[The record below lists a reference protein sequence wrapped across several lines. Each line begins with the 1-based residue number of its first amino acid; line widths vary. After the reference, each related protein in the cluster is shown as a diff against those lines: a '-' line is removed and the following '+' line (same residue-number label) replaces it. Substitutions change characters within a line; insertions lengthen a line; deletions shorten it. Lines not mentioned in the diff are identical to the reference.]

1 MKKKNLPVTEHLV
14 WKLLWINILVIGFVI
29 VIVWLSIDYLAANYF
44 MALMKKYNISTGP
57 IHDMFVSSVH
67 RYLIWASLSALLL
80 ALLLSFLLIRRVLG
94 PLAQMTEITRSI
106 SSGDYSVSIPIRS
119 KDEVGQLAIAFN
131 RMADSLQQI
140 ESLRKTMMID
150 VAHELRTPLSNIQGY
165 LEALIDGVVPANRET
180 FELLHDETLRLIH
193 LVEDILRLAKADA
206 ARGTLDLMDI
216 SVKDVIEGVLDV
228 FKSQF
233 ETKRVNVN
241 STGVDG
247 NVRVYADPEKLAQ
260 VVRNLMQ
267 NAYQYTVSGGR
278 VNIFTQ
284 LMNQNIKVVFANTGI
299 EVAEEDL
306 PFIFERFYRGE
317 KSRSRD
323 HGGAGIGLAIV
334 KELIEAHNGKVGA
347 YIHNGETRVW
357 FSLPVS
363 PSSS

>member
-1 MKKKNLPVTEHLV
+1 MKKKNLPVTEHLI

-44 MALMKKYNISTGP
+44 MVLMKKYNISTGP

-80 ALLLSFLLIRRVLG
+80 SLFLSFLLIRRVLG

-131 RMADSLQQI
+131 RMADSLKKI

-165 LEALIDGVVPANRET
+165 LEALIDGVVPATRET
-180 FELLHDETLRLIH
+180 FDLLHDETLRLIH

-216 SVKDVIEGVLDV
+216 RVKDVIEGMLDV
-228 FKSQF
+228 FRAQF
-233 ETKRVNVN
+233 ETKRIDVN

-267 NAYQYTVSGGR
+267 NAYQYTIPGGT

-284 LMNQNIKVVFANTGI
+284 LMNQDTQIVFANTGI
-299 EVAEEDL
+299 EVDEEDL

-347 YIHNGETRVW
+347 QIHNNETRIW
-357 FSLPVS
+357 FSLPIS
-363 PSSS
+363 PSLS